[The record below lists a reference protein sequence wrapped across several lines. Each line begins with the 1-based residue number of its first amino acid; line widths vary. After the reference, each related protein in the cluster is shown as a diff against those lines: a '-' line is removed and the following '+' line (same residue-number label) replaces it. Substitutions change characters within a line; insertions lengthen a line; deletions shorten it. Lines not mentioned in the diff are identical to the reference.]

1 MTDQRDDSQDKR
13 VSGARRSTGSAAGRA
28 RNLFLLMWMPAAALL
43 LVLSGVLLLAQGP
56 GPTEISWVAYT
67 PLPEEGLP
75 DGVMLFSRGMRAGAL
90 LVLAGAVLFAFW
102 GGLQAGNRR
111 RPRGRRS

>member
-1 MTDQRDDSQDKR
+1 MTDQRGEGQDKR
-13 VSGARRSTGSAAGRA
+13 VSGARRSAGSAAGRA